1 MRVTG
6 TSGTTSVPTRGAREK
21 RARRRAA
28 GAIQGCRSQSRRP
41 TVSLVRMTMLASGI
55 TFDGVC
61 FTCFRDWHGTP
72 AARSRSLKSARLREE
87 SVSLRSACKR
97 RKPFVLRATD
107 NRSRNASHMVRIVGR
122 LEVANLASR
131 LDYATPIG
139 PYGDIVAGLAS
150 AGLPVAGRHGPAK
163 RAPEPL
169 CGEGQSRAWLG
180 TLLERTDVGF
190 DPQTRNRTCLA
201 TVDLSG
207 SVASRTGH
215 FGRSRGVE
223 PRFGTEGGLS
233 LSTVRGPLRK
243 MWLSRR
249 LVGLGGHKEVM
260 QPRMSI

>member
-41 TVSLVRMTMLASGI
+41 TVSLVRMTILASGI

-163 RAPEPL
+163 RAGTTLRRRPKQSLAGYTPRKNR
-169 CGEGQSRAWLG
+169 CGI
-180 TLLERTDVGF
+180 
-190 DPQTRNRTCLA
+190 
-201 TVDLSG
+201 
-207 SVASRTGH
+207 
-215 FGRSRGVE
+215 RSSNE
-223 PRFGTEGGLS
+223 KS
-233 LSTVRGPLRK
+233 N
-243 MWLSRR
+243 LSRDGR
-249 LVGLGGHKEVM
+249 PFWIGCVTYRSFRTIKGRGTPFWDRRGAEPFHREG
-260 QPRMSI
+260 PSP